1 MDEAIEP
8 NERALDA
15 TLSLIEENRANKSML
30 LDILRYCDG
39 VAPLLR
45 DMEAEL
51 DAEARESGAT
61 QPVPVLVDWLV
72 RAGALEAQ
80 EIDESGAAIDEAC
93 CEGLTDDEIDDLIF
107 DTAYRAT
114 EAGMKA
120 IQHFDPDRATREV
133 IEEDLQL
140 SCAYQ
145 GLIEFLSTR
154 RSLGEISRY
163 LDDAWNIG
171 LHKDGGIA
179 ASTLV
184 DRLKNAGRIK
194 WDDGWI
200 AVRG

>member
-1 MDEAIEP
+1 MNEA
-8 NERALDA
+8 NQVSDRAFDA
-15 TLSLIEENRANKSML
+15 TLSLIEENRANKPTL

-51 DAEARESGAT
+51 GPEAQEAGAT
-61 QPVPVLVDWLV
+61 QPIPILVEWLV
-72 RAGALEAQ
+72 QSGALEAHDV
-80 EIDESGAAIDEAC
+80 DESGAEIDEARR
-93 CEGLTDDEIDDLIF
+93 EGLTSDEIDDLVF
-107 DTAYRAT
+107 DTAYCAT
-114 EAGMKA
+114 ETGMKA
-120 IQHFDPDRATREV
+120 IQHFDPNRATQEV
-133 IEEDLQL
+133 IAEDPQL
-140 SCAYQ
+140 SNAYQ

-171 LHKDGGIA
+171 LHEGEGIA

-200 AVRG
+200 AIRG